1 MALPLVLPFD
11 LVVIGAGPAGGAA
24 ALAASEAGLR
34 VVLIDESAA
43 PGGQVY
49 RAMPAGLSHSDG
61 ALGPDERAGQA
72 LREAIAA
79 SSVTWKGGARV
90 WSISGRYRI
99 DTASTAGCESFEAP
113 RLVAA
118 TGAHERIVPFPG
130 WTLPGVIGLA
140 GATILMKSQG
150 MVPGRR
156 TLVAGCGPL
165 LAAVAAKII
174 AGGGEVAAIVDLSSR
189 ADWLKALPGLAS
201 RPALLKQGI
210 NWFLAIGM
218 ARVPV
223 LFRHTIVRA
232 EGENAVA
239 SVTASPVDGN
249 GRLSGGP
256 ERTFEVDSLA
266 VGHGLVPGAE
276 IPRLLRSKL
285 AFSAASGG
293 WIPVRDTFGR
303 CSVEGLYAAGDGAEI
318 AGALPAAITGRL
330 AGLAAARDSGALDSA
345 RFEILSEVTLAAFR
359 KTLAFSGAARDL
371 MRPRP
376 AMIEDIAPDTVVCR
390 CEDIRRSE
398 IEAAIA
404 AGASEVNQLKHFSR
418 CGMGP
423 CQGRMCGDTVAGLV
437 ALHAGSREAAGYWTG
452 RPPLRPVPLSML
464 LGEFDYSDIPVP
476 EPAPL

>member
-1 MALPLVLPFD
+1 MTSPDGVPFD
-11 LVVIGAGPAGGAA
+11 LAVIGAGPSGGAA

-34 VVLIDESAA
+34 VVLIDESPA

-61 ALGPDERAGQA
+61 APGADEKAGHA
-72 LREAIAA
+72 LREKIAA
-79 SSVTWKGGARV
+79 SSVVWRGNARV
-90 WSISGRYRI
+90 WSISGRFRI
-99 DTASTAGCESFEAP
+99 DTVSPAGRESFEVP
-113 RLVAA
+113 RLIAA

-174 AGGGEVAAIVDLSSR
+174 AGGGEVAGIVDLSSR

-201 RPALLKQGI
+201 RPALLKQGLG
-210 NWFLAIGM
+210 WFLAIGM

-223 LFRHTIVRA
+223 LFRHTVVRA
-232 EGENAVA
+232 AGDNAVT
-239 SVTASPVDGN
+239 SVTVAPVDHEA
-249 GRLSGGP
+249 RLSGGP

-276 IPRLLRSKL
+276 IPRLLRAKL

-293 WIPVRDTFGR
+293 WLPERDTFGR

-330 AGLAAARDSGALDSA
+330 AGLAAARDAGALDEA
-345 RFEILSEVTLAAFR
+345 RFETLSEETHAAFR
-359 KTLAFSGAARDL
+359 KTLPFSGAARHL

-376 AMIEDIAPDTVVCR
+376 AMIEDIAPETIVCR

-423 CQGRMCGDTVAGLV
+423 CQGRMCGETVAGLV
-437 ALHAGSREAAGYWTG
+437 ARHAGSREVAGYWTG